1 MIRNALIAT
10 ALALVTP
17 ASAGPHEDVMA
28 VVDSALTAV
37 NTNDAALLQ
46 KVMLPTATIVAQSYG
61 PDDTLKTRVLSVA
74 DMVKS
79 FAAPDRHVDERIHA
93 PVVLVQRDLAH
104 VWAPYTLDYNGKRL
118 HCGVDSFGLAKVDG
132 AWRLT
137 SLTWTAEPKGCA
149 G

>member
-1 MIRNALIAT
+1 
-10 ALALVTP
+10 
-17 ASAGPHEDVMA
+17 MA
-28 VVDSALTAV
+28 IVDAALTAV
-37 NTNDAALLQ
+37 NTNNAALLQ
-46 KVMLPTATIVAQSYG
+46 KVMLPTATIVAQNYG
-61 PDDTLKTRVLSVA
+61 PDGMLKTRVLSVA

-93 PVVLVQRDLAH
+93 PVVLVQRELAH

-132 AWRLT
+132 VWKLT

>member
-10 ALALVTP
+10 ALALATP
-17 ASAGPHEDVMA
+17 AAASPHEDVMA
-28 VVDSALTAV
+28 VVDAALTAV

-46 KVMLPTATIVAQSYG
+46 KVMLPTATIVAQNYG
-61 PDDTLKTRVLSVA
+61 PDGMLKTRVLSVA

-93 PVVLVQRDLAH
+93 PVVLVQRELAH

-132 AWRLT
+132 VWKLT

>member
-10 ALALVTP
+10 ALALATP
-17 ASAGPHEDVMA
+17 ATAGPHEDVMA
-28 VVDSALTAV
+28 IVDAALTAV
-37 NTNDAALLQ
+37 NTNNAALLQ
-46 KVMLPTATIVAQSYG
+46 KVMLPTATIVAQNYG
-61 PDDTLKTRVLSVA
+61 PDGMLKTRVLSVA

-93 PVVLVQRDLAH
+93 PVVLVQRELAH

-132 AWRLT
+132 VWRLT
-137 SLTWTAEPKGCA
+137 SLTWTADPKGCA

>member
-1 MIRNALIAT
+1 MIRTALIAASL
-10 ALALVTP
+10 ALA
-17 ASAGPHEDVMA
+17 AAAAAGPHEDVMA
-28 VVDSALTAV
+28 VVDAALTAV

-46 KVMLPTATIVAQSYG
+46 KVMLPTATIVAQGYG
-61 PDDTLKTRVLSVA
+61 ADGTLKTRVLTVA

-79 FAAPDRHVDERIHA
+79 FAAPDRRVDERIHA

-118 HCGVDSFGLAKVDG
+118 HCGVDSFGLARVDG
-132 AWRLT
+132 VWKLT
-137 SLTWTAEPKGCA
+137 SLTWTAEPKGCP

>member
-1 MIRNALIAT
+1 MIRKFLIAASL
-10 ALALVTP
+10 ALAVP
-17 ASAGPHEDVMA
+17 ASAGPHEDIMA
-28 VVDSALTAV
+28 AVDAALTAV

-46 KVMLPTATIVAQSYG
+46 RVMLPTATIVAQGYG
-61 PDDTLKTRVLSVA
+61 PDGALKTRVLTVA

-79 FAAPDRHVDERIHA
+79 FAAPDRRVDERIHA

-132 AWRLT
+132 VWKLT
-137 SLTWTAEPKGCA
+137 SLTWTAEPKGCPA
-149 G
+149 